1 MAKAPRSPTE
11 RLRYSLDDL
20 GPPITRLN
28 RRLVWVAIA
37 LCGLVMGVFSMTLGS
52 PDREFVEGLERP
64 LPASARDPWWEKEPD
79 GVVQLPIKGTPILPS
94 KPVRPAAL
102 QVAMDSPLTIAV
114 TAPGSQDTSDALQAS
129 ANPVRAVPTSG
140 APPSSATST
149 LDVKAGTLISAA
161 LLTAIDSELP
171 GPVIAQVTD
180 DVRDTVSSNFV
191 LIPKGSRLLC
201 DYQSAAVKGQ
211 SRLLLACSRLLFP
224 NGESQTLSG
233 EPASDLMGAVGV
245 PGKVNRHLLS
255 TFGTATMLAVI
266 SAGVQISQGSFDSAG
281 TDPREIL
288 AGSLGQQLG
297 QTSNQ
302 ILRRE
307 LNRPPTIDVAA
318 GTRFTVHVTQDIHFE
333 RPYGR

>member
-1 MAKAPRSPTE
+1 MAKTPRSPTE

-28 RRLVWVAIA
+28 RRLVWVLIA
-37 LCGLVMGVFSMTLGS
+37 LSGAVMGVFSLTLSS
-52 PDREFVEGLERP
+52 PDPDSVDGLNRP
-64 LPASARDPWWEKEPD
+64 LAQNARDPWWEKEPD
-79 GVVQLPIKGTPILPS
+79 GVVQAPKEAPVLPPS
-94 KPVRPAAL
+94 GPVRSASV

-114 TAPGSQDTSDALQAS
+114 TPPGARSAIDPRRPS
-129 ANPVRAVPTSG
+129 ANPVRGLPTSE
-140 APPSSATST
+140 PSPSNVAGT

-180 DVRDTVSSNFV
+180 DVRDTVSSNYV

-211 SRLLLACSRLLFP
+211 SRLVVACSRLLFP
-224 NGESQTLSG
+224 NGESQSLDG
-233 EPASDLMGAVGV
+233 EPASDLAGAVGV

-255 TFGTATMLAVI
+255 TFGTATLLAVI
-266 SAGVQISQGSFDSAG
+266 SAGVQISQGSFDNAG

-297 QTSNQ
+297 QTTNE
-302 ILRRE
+302 ILRRD
-307 LNRPPTIDVAA
+307 LNRPPTIEVAA
-318 GTRFTVHVTQDIHFE
+318 GTRFAMHVTQDLHFD
-333 RPYGR
+333 RPYAY